1 MKHSPLNNSLSLSSP
16 AEETEKTLEDVISSR
31 KITDP
36 ETLMILK
43 DVVGYI
49 SKNKGKL
56 FSEMEKT
63 VWSEY
68 VKGKSYG
75 EISQKLGKS
84 QKAVYNAMERMKK
97 KIILYLG

>member
-1 MKHSPLNNSLSLSSP
+1 
-16 AEETEKTLEDVISSR
+16 
-31 KITDP
+31 
-36 ETLMILK
+36 
-43 DVVGYI
+43 
-49 SKNKGKL
+49 
-56 FSEMEKT
+56 MEKT